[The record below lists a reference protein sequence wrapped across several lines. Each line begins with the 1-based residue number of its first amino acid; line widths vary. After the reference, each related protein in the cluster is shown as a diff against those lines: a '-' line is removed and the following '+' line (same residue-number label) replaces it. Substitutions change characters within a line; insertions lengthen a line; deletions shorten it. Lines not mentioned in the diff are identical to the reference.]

1 MKHLQPKTLRVY
13 LAVLTSPRF
22 SQRGLIA
29 ALNRHGSVSIG
40 LVNEVV
46 NDLVRKRFVE
56 RTGKGAMDTVF
67 SENNVPSIVLRGGY
81 VVSDVVGLLN
91 LISLFRRMP
100 ELRIFTRK
108 IRAAKGDVIK
118 ELTGK
123 GAVFCLGS
131 AMEMYSNHFRAEEV
145 SCYASRPDKI
155 REILMEALEG
165 NTRVSCYR
173 SDYSRGAGKDS
184 DILHDPMF
192 AGKSHERALTTKAQT
207 VVDMFCDGKGAYAA
221 PLLKELWG
229 VVV

>member
-13 LAVLTSPRF
+13 LAILTSPRF
-22 SQRGLIA
+22 SQRGLMA
-29 ALNRHGSVSIG
+29 ALNKHGSVSIG

-46 NDLVRKRFVE
+46 NDLVQKRLVE
-56 RTGKGAMDTVF
+56 RTGKGALNTVF
-67 SENNVPSIVLRGGY
+67 SENNVPSTGLRGGY

-91 LISLFRRMP
+91 LISLFRRMA
-100 ELRIFTRK
+100 ELRMFTRK
-108 IRAAKGDVIK
+108 IRAAKGSVIK
-118 ELTGK
+118 ELAGK

-131 AMEMYSNHFRAEEV
+131 AMEIYSNYFRAEEV
-145 SCYASRPDKI
+145 SCYASRPDNIRKI
-155 REILMEALEG
+155 VMEAPEG

-173 SDYSRGAGKDS
+173 SDYSRGAGEDS

-192 AGKSHERALTTKAQT
+192 VGTSHDLALTSKAQT
-207 VVDMFCDGKGAYAA
+207 VVDMFCDGKGAYAS

>member
-1 MKHLQPKTLRVY
+1 MRHLQPKTLRIY
-13 LAVLTSPRF
+13 LAILTNPRF
-22 SQRGLIA
+22 SQRGLFA

-46 NDLVRKRFVE
+46 NDLVQKRFVE

-67 SENNVPSIVLRGGY
+67 SENNVPSKGSRGGY

-100 ELRIFTRK
+100 DLRIFTRK
-108 IRAAKGDVIK
+108 IGAAKGGVIR
-118 ELTGK
+118 ELAGK
-123 GAVFCLGS
+123 GAVLCLGS

-155 REILMEALEG
+155 RQIVMEAPEG

-192 AGKSHERALTTKAQT
+192 VGKSQGLALTTKAQT